1 MSYTY
6 YNDNDEYGGY
16 QFIPLEKI
24 INDFMFVYVGEDKI
38 ISKAKRTDVLFHAKR
53 AMRELSYDT
62 LKSFKSKELLLPP
75 SLTIKLPPDYVNYT
89 KISSV
94 DSAGIKHRLYP
105 TLSKTSNPNQTFL
118 QNEDGDFKLQIKAT
132 FNQNS
137 SLIRLDGIHPNISLA
152 GLIVESPQIS
162 LIGDF
167 FVIKT
172 HTISSNNS
180 VITLNDKVDGTGRT
194 FVSNNASSELITIRQ
209 DKSINLGL
217 INRRED
223 GVRLQDCTVSIT
235 DPKKIVSTN
244 DVNDVKVG
252 MIVNSSNVV
261 GDEFPVETRVT
272 QVDIDNKTIFVD
284 KNVLSAITNEDLFFV
299 GLESDSTTWSNY
311 KSHTPSINSST
322 DFDYDDKI
330 LEQNIG
336 QRYGLDPQHAQIN
349 GSYYIDDNTGLIH
362 FSSNLSGSTIVL
374 DYITDGL
381 SVTEENKI
389 HKFAED
395 AIYKSIAYGIIS
407 SSRFLQPLAP
417 RYKKEKFAAVRQAK
431 LRLSNIKLEEITQ
444 VLRGKSKRIKH

>member
-137 SLIRLDGIHPNISLA
+137 STIILDGIHPNISLA

-162 LIGDF
+162 LIGNF

-172 HTISSNNS
+172 HTISGSNS
-180 VITLNDKVDGTGRT
+180 VITLNDKSDGTGRT
-194 FVSNNASSELITIRQ
+194 FVSSNASSELITIRQ
-209 DKSINLGL
+209 DKSVNLGL

-284 KNVLSAITNEDLFFV
+284 KSVLSAITNEDLFFV

>member
-1 MSYTY
+1 M
-6 YNDNDEYGGY
+6 
-16 QFIPLEKI
+16 
-24 INDFMFVYVGEDKI
+24 
-38 ISKAKRTDVLFHAKR
+38 
-53 AMRELSYDT
+53 
-62 LKSFKSKELLLPP
+62 
-75 SLTIKLPPDYVNYT
+75 
-89 KISSV
+89 
-94 DSAGIKHRLYP
+94 
-105 TLSKTSNPNQTFL
+105 
-118 QNEDGDFKLQIKAT
+118 
-132 FNQNS
+132 
-137 SLIRLDGIHPNISLA
+137 
-152 GLIVESPQIS
+152 
-162 LIGDF
+162 
-167 FVIKT
+167 
-172 HTISSNNS
+172 
-180 VITLNDKVDGTGRT
+180 
-194 FVSNNASSELITIRQ
+194 
-209 DKSINLGL
+209 
-217 INRRED
+217 
-223 GVRLQDCTVSIT
+223 
-235 DPKKIVSTN
+235 
-244 DVNDVKVG
+244 
-252 MIVNSSNVV
+252 
-261 GDEFPVETRVT
+261 
-272 QVDIDNKTIFVD
+272 
-284 KNVLSAITNEDLFFV
+284 
-299 GLESDSTTWSNY
+299 SNY

>member
-137 SLIRLDGIHPNISLA
+137 SAIILDGIHPNISLA

-162 LIGDF
+162 LVGNF

-172 HTISSNNS
+172 HSISGNNS
-180 VITLNDKVDGTGRT
+180 VITLNDRGDGTGRT

-209 DKSINLGL
+209 DKSVNLGL

-252 MIVNSSNVV
+252 MIVNSSSVV
-261 GDEFPVETRVT
+261 GDEFPVETKVT

-284 KNVLSAITNEDLFFV
+284 KSVLSAITNEDLFFV